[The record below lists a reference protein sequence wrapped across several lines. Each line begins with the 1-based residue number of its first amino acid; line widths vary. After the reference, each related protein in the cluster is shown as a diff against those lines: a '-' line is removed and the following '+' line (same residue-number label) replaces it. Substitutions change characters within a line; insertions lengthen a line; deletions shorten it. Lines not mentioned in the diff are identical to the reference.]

1 MIRRNADLLIFLI
14 VAFGLS
20 WLVASPVWF
29 TGGLRSPAFVIVG
42 VVMMTTPSLG
52 VLAVWWTRNRTTG
65 ARAWARRTG
74 LTLGTS
80 KKRTFILLGVAWIG
94 TPAVVIAALAISSA
108 LGLLSLDLR
117 HFSLFQHELAGRK
130 LPIPIGTLAVIQVV
144 AAITIAPFVNAI
156 AAFFEE
162 WGWRGWLLP
171 RLTRFGVLPALLIS
185 GVIWGLWHAPLTLLG
200 YNYPQLGAWAAPMF
214 VGACVLFGI
223 LSGWLRLRTGS
234 IWPSVLAHGSL
245 NATAGLVLLLG
256 DAAHPP
262 QLQIVGITGVVGW
275 VLLAAISVVVLKV
288 WPVSKS
294 DRLPEPVVADSV
306 GADQTRTSS

>member
-1 MIRRNADLLIFLI
+1 MIRRNADLLIFLA

-20 WLVASPVWF
+20 WLIAAPLWF

-42 VVMMTTPSLG
+42 VAMMTTPSLG
-52 VLAVWWTRNRTTG
+52 VLAVWWTKNRTTG
-65 ARAWARRTG
+65 ARAWARHTG
-74 LTLGTS
+74 LTFGTS
-80 KKRTFILLGVAWIG
+80 KKRTFILLGIAWIG
-94 TPAVVIAALAISSA
+94 TPALVIAALAISAA
-108 LGLLSLDLR
+108 LGLVSIGPQN
-117 HFSLFQHELAGRK
+117 FSLLQLQFAGRK
-130 LPIPIGTLAVIQVV
+130 LPISVGTLALIVV
-144 AAITIAPFVNAI
+144 AAVTIAPFVNAI

-214 VGACVLFGI
+214 VGTCVLFGI

-245 NATAGLVLLLG
+245 NATAGLPLLLG

-262 QLQIVGITGVVGW
+262 QLAIVGITGVVGW
-275 VLLAAISVVVLKV
+275 VLLAAIAVAVLKI
-288 WPVSKS
+288 WPVTKS
-294 DRLPEPVVADSV
+294 DCLPEPVVADSA